1 MTDIVIESPEVAWSD
16 VAGLENAKEALQEAV
31 ILPLRLPHLFT
42 GKRKPWKGILLF
54 GPPGTG
60 KSFLAKAV
68 ATEANNS
75 TFISV
80 SSSSLVSKW
89 QGQSERL
96 VKELFE
102 LARERKPAIIFVDE
116 VDSLCSKRG
125 EGESESSR
133 RIKTEFLVQ
142 MQGVRGKDEDDGL
155 LILGATNIPW
165 MLDSAIRRRFEKR
178 IYIPLPGADALTV
191 MFKIHMGKTP
201 SKLVEADIIKL
212 GGLSIGRSGAD
223 ISVLVH
229 DAIYQPVR
237 KLQSATHFKQVRIQV
252 DENGKDKNGDA
263 KPMVYLFGQNGQ
275 PEASWD
281 LDSEVRQWDSKI
293 YWTPCSPGDAGAVEN
308 SWTKLPPGELM
319 EPPIDMADM
328 MKAMHRN
335 KPTVNGDDLVE
346 LEQWKNDFGQ
356 EG

>member
-1 MTDIVIESPEVAWSD
+1 M
-16 VAGLENAKEALQEAV
+16 

-42 GKRKPWKGILLF
+42 GKRKPWKGILLY

-102 LARERKPAIIFVDE
+102 LARERSPSIIFVDE

-142 MQGVRGKDEDDGL
+142 MQGVRGKDADDGL

-178 IYIPLPGADALTV
+178 IYIPLPGPEALTT
-191 MFKIHMGKTP
+191 MFKIHMGNTP
-201 SKLVEADIIKL
+201 SRLVEADYIKL
-212 GGLSIGRSGAD
+212 GPMAEGRSGAD
-223 ISVLVH
+223 VSVCVH

-237 KLQSATHFKQVRIQV
+237 LLQSATHFKEVKVQV
-252 DENGKDKNGDA
+252 DEANKV
-263 KPMVYLFGQNGQ
+263 VYLFDTHGN
-275 PEASWD
+275 PDSTWP
-281 LDSEVRQWDSKI
+281 LDVEVRKWESRT
-293 YWTPCSPGDAGAVEN
+293 YWTPCSPGSHGAVEG
-308 SWTKLPPGELM
+308 SWTKLEPESLM
-319 EPPIDMADM
+319 EPPVSMSDMER
-328 MKAMHRN
+328 AMHRN
-335 KPTVNGDDLVE
+335 KATVNGDDLKE
-346 LEQWKNDFGQ
+346 LEAWTADFGQ